1 MKNLIRA
8 AFPAAALLL
17 CTALTA
23 VCMAAGYSHGD
34 FDVSFDDCKDL
45 LDGIRIKG
53 FVSDSRDELTYSFS
67 LAAGRT
73 DTAQVTTGYKRGHI
87 NNGYFVAG
95 DSRHRDLMLKLE
107 TRLPD
112 DAVLSDR
119 ELKFD
124 SNGAAILFD
133 GEHIRLYTDALEY
146 QFYLTNPN
154 RSVRIPLGEPVRLTS
169 DENGED
175 IRVTLEPLLAF
186 HNEDTNV
193 TTYTFSPD
201 PDDYAYVMR
210 DNVIFPDEYSTGNL
224 AFLEP
229 VGSYFNVYHI
239 DRVTDSVCVTEYGGG
254 NYSKNRR
261 ICGLSL
267 DGRELLSFRGGD
279 GIAAAALLDKDCVT
293 LKVNDSEAYKLD
305 LDDGDK
311 VNVNI
316 VITNGAACFRI
327 GFGGDR
333 AVRAPMYIALSPKGE
348 LLAQGSGEAIA
359 LPDIER
365 LWFNLYD
372 DSFDAYFDGER
383 LYTLDNIS
391 YTAGYDMSYCD
402 SELLGVLNEYGGG
415 FPGYIVSMTV
425 MDRNGVV
432 ASGLRPLSIRV
443 SGGRGSSQTVSVS
456 FDMKR

>member
-1 MKNLIRA
+1 
-8 AFPAAALLL
+8 
-17 CTALTA
+17 
-23 VCMAAGYSHGD
+23 MAAGYSHRD

-73 DTAQVTTGYKRGHI
+73 DTAQVTTGYKSGHI
-87 NNGYFVAG
+87 NNGYFVSG
-95 DSRHRDLMLKLE
+95 DSRNRDLMLKLE

-124 SNGAAILFD
+124 SNGAA
-133 GEHIRLYTDALEY
+133 
-146 QFYLTNPN
+146 
-154 RSVRIPLGEPVRLTS
+154 
-169 DENGED
+169 
-175 IRVTLEPLLAF
+175 
-186 HNEDTNV
+186 
-193 TTYTFSPD
+193 
-201 PDDYAYVMR
+201 
-210 DNVIFPDEYSTGNL
+210 
-224 AFLEP
+224 
-229 VGSYFNVYHI
+229 
-239 DRVTDSVCVTEYGGG
+239 
-254 NYSKNRR
+254 
-261 ICGLSL
+261 
-267 DGRELLSFRGGD
+267 
-279 GIAAAALLDKDCVT
+279 
-293 LKVNDSEAYKLD
+293 
-305 LDDGDK
+305 
-311 VNVNI
+311 
-316 VITNGAACFRI
+316 CFRI
-327 GFGGDR
+327 GFGGDS
-333 AVRAPMYIALSPKGE
+333 AARAPMYIALSPKGE

-359 LPDIER
+359 LPDVER

-372 DSFDAYFDGER
+372 DSSDAYFDGER

-391 YTAGYDMSYCD
+391 YTAGYDMSCGD
-402 SELLGVLNEYGGG
+402 SELLGLLNEYGGG